1 VLVLLVAVLA
11 GALVAPTPPDRH
23 QVVLRVTAED
33 GAATTW
39 PVVDD
44 LHDGDVLRVRMT
56 GADGRAAGTV
66 MQCTPSSCWN
76 RFPVS
81 FDDDGAA
88 HFQYQVE
95 QRDCA
100 PATSCSVRVEVGD
113 ASAVALT
120 VFGGPAPPA
129 PDVALTP
136 RRQVEPG
143 AEITVD
149 VEGLAPGA
157 PAQAS
162 FCAETC
168 GPRVTRSA
176 DDAGRVTLEVV
187 AGPRCSGCGV
197 AVVAGSSRALHTV
210 TFAPAPAPRYDPGRL
225 LAGLGAALVL
235 LVAAWRLVVV
245 TDWRPPSEAFVDDPP
260 EPVRAIGPDAG
271 GSP

>member
-1 VLVLLVAVLA
+1 MPR
-11 GALVAPTPPDRH
+11 GRG
-23 QVVLRVTAED
+23 RSI
-33 GAATTW
+33 
-39 PVVDD
+39 DD
-44 LHDGDVLRVRMT
+44 LVDGDVLRVRVT
-56 GADGRAAGTV
+56 GADDGAVGTV

-76 RFPVS
+76 RYPVT
-81 FDDDGAA
+81 FDDGGAA
-88 HFQYQVE
+88 RFQYQV
-95 QRDCA
+95 QRRDCA

-113 ASAVALT
+113 GSAVALT

-129 PDVALTP
+129 PEVVLAP
-136 RRQVEPG
+136 RRHVEQG
-143 AEITVD
+143 DEITVVVD
-149 VEGLAPGA
+149 GLEPGA

-168 GPRVTRSA
+168 GPRATRSA
-176 DDAGRVTLEVV
+176 DDAGRATLAVT

-210 TFAPAPAPRYDPGRL
+210 TYAPAPAPSYDPRRL

-260 EPVRAIGPDAG
+260 PPGSAIGPEPG